1 LKVILARDLLSV
13 NTIKG
18 ENNRDYLK
26 QYGLLTLNMISS
38 PGAGKT
44 TLLEVIMRSLKHK
57 YNFGVI
63 EGDLYTSRD
72 AQRLLEHAR
81 AVVQINTC
89 GICHL
94 NAEMVARALE
104 DMPLDSLDIVIIEN
118 VGNLV
123 CPAAFYLGETFKLAV
138 LSVPEGSDKPAKY
151 PELFKEARTVVINKA
166 DLLPYTDFDLPGCIK
181 ELQEINP
188 RAEIFVVSARTG
200 EGMEKLVNWLEE
212 SVQLVKRKGDTPS
225 AERGHTSFGA

>member
-1 LKVILARDLLSV
+1 MKVILAKDLLSQ
-13 NTIKG
+13 NRIKG
-18 ENNRDYLK
+18 ENNRDILE
-26 QYGLLTLNMISS
+26 QNQLLTLNIISS

-44 TLLEVIMRSLKHK
+44 TLLEVTMRTLKGA
-57 YNFGVI
+57 YRFGVI

-72 AQRLLEHAR
+72 AQRLLEQAR
-81 AVVQINTC
+81 SIVQINTC

-94 NAEMVARALE
+94 NAEMVAKALE
-104 DMPLDSLDIVIIEN
+104 DMPLNDLDIIIIEN

-123 CPAAFYLGETFKLAV
+123 CPASFYLGETGKVAV

-151 PELFKEARTVVINKA
+151 PEVFKEAMAVLINKA

-188 RAEIFVVSARTG
+188 QAEIFVVSARTG
-200 EGMEKLVNWLEE
+200 EGLEKWLRWLKEK
-212 SVQLVKRKGDTPS
+212 VQLVKQQ
-225 AERGHTSFGA
+225 HIV

>member
-1 LKVILARDLLSV
+1 LKVILATDLIGV
-13 NTIKG
+13 NTAKG
-18 ENNRDYLK
+18 EHNRDFLDK
-26 QYGLLTLNMISS
+26 YGILTINMISS

-44 TLLEVIMRSLKHK
+44 TLLEVIMKALKDK

-72 AQRLLEHAR
+72 ARRLLDHAR

-104 DMPLDSLDIVIIEN
+104 GMPLDSLDIIIIEN

-123 CPAAFYLGETFKLAV
+123 CPAAFYLGETCKMAV

-151 PELFKEARTVVINKA
+151 PELFKEARTVVINKS

-181 ELQEINP
+181 ELREINP
-188 RAEIFVVSARTG
+188 EAEIFVVSARTG
-200 EGMEKLVNWLEE
+200 EGVENLLGWLEE
-212 SVQLVKRKGDTPS
+212 RVKRVSPVD
-225 AERGHTSFGA
+225 

>member
-1 LKVILARDLLSV
+1 M
-13 NTIKG
+13 KG
-18 ENNRDYLK
+18 ENNREILESN
-26 QYGLLTLNMISS
+26 GLLTLNIISS

-44 TLLEVIMRSLKHK
+44 TLLEVTMRLLKEK

-81 AVVQINTC
+81 AIVQINTC

-94 NAEMVARALE
+94 NADMVAKALE
-104 DMPLDSLDIVIIEN
+104 DMPLASLDIVIIEN

-123 CPAAFYLGETFKLAV
+123 CPASFYLGETCKVAV

-151 PELFKEARTVVINKA
+151 PELFKEAQIVVISKA
-166 DLLPYTDFDLPGCIK
+166 DLLPYTDFDLSGCIK

-188 RAEIFVVSARTG
+188 RSEICVVSAKTG
-200 EGMEKLVNWLEE
+200 EGMEKWLAWVEE
-212 SVQLVKRKGDTPS
+212 RVQLVNS
-225 AERGHTSFGA
+225 H